1 MSAGTSQG
9 SPTEESLERV
19 TTLNILRRA
28 ADRYL
33 ATREFIP
40 LTLLLLSWFG
50 FYLANP
56 AFLSSANLSNM
67 FAFIPELGIIALGMT
82 LLLTAG
88 VFDLSVGAVFAFA
101 PLLAF
106 TLANQGVPFEI
117 AIFVGFALAMAIGFI
132 NGFLVTK
139 VGISSFLVTLG
150 MLLVVRGGALYLSAG
165 FPQPTDAGGPLVR
178 AVMIGTVNVGPWV
191 VYAGLFWFIGLAV
204 FLHYVLRRTR
214 FGNWIMATGGNG
226 RSARARGISTDAVTI
241 RLFVFMSFLAALA
254 GTISAMRVTSAY
266 PIAGEG
272 YELETIAMCV
282 VGGTSLYGGKGTIIG
297 TVLGVILLRSI
308 RNGIIIVGVPG
319 LAYSMFVGVII
330 LVAMTVQA
338 LIERRSAS

>member
-1 MSAGTSQG
+1 MLS
-9 SPTEESLERV
+9 
-19 TTLNILRRA
+19 RA

-33 ATREFIP
+33 ATREYIP
-40 LTLLLLSWFG
+40 LTLLAVSWLG
-50 FYLANP
+50 FYIASP
-56 AFLSSANLSNM
+56 AFLSSQNVSNM

-88 VFDLSVGAVFAFA
+88 VFDLSVGSVFAFA
-101 PLLAF
+101 PLVTF
-106 TLANQGVPFEI
+106 TLVNHQGVPLEI
-117 AIFVGFALAMAIGFI
+117 AMFAGFALAMLIGLV
-132 NGFLVTK
+132 NGVLVTK

-150 MLLVVRGGALYLSAG
+150 MMLVVRGGGLYMSGG
-165 FPQPTDAGGPLVR
+165 FPQPTAAGGQLVR
-178 AVMIGTVNVGPWV
+178 TLMVGTTSIGPWEI
-191 VYAGLFWFIGLAV
+191 YAGLVWFLGVAI

-226 RSARARGISTDAVTI
+226 RSARARGINTDAVNI
-241 RLFVFMSFLAALA
+241 RLFVFASLLAALA

-266 PIAGEG
+266 PISGDG

-282 VGGTSLYGGKGTIIG
+282 VGGTSLYGGKGTIVG

-319 LAYSMFVGVII
+319 LAYSMFVGLII
-330 LVAMTVQA
+330 LVAMSVQA
-338 LIERRSAS
+338 LLERRSAA

>member
-1 MSAGTSQG
+1 M
-9 SPTEESLERV
+9 
-19 TTLNILRRA
+19 LRRA

-33 ATREFIP
+33 ATREYIP
-40 LTLLLLSWFG
+40 LTLLAVSWLG
-50 FYLANP
+50 FFVANQ
-56 AFLSSANLSNM
+56 AFLSSENVSNM

-101 PLLAF
+101 PLMSF
-106 TLANQGVPFEI
+106 TLANQQGVPLEI
-117 AIFVGFALAMAIGFI
+117 AIFAGFALAMVIGLI
-132 NGFLVTK
+132 NGILVTK

-150 MLLVVRGGALYLSAG
+150 MMLVVRGGALYLSAG
-165 FPQPTDAGGPLVR
+165 FPQATDSGGPVVRTMLV
-178 AVMIGTVNVGPWV
+178 GTGSIGPWEI
-191 VYAGLFWFIGLAV
+191 YAGLVWFLVLAV

-226 RSARARGISTDAVTI
+226 RSARARGINTDAVNV
-241 RLFVFMSFLAALA
+241 RLFVFMSFMAALA

-266 PIAGEG
+266 PISGDG

-282 VGGTSLYGGKGTIIG
+282 VGGTSLNGGKGTIVG

-319 LAYSMFVGVII
+319 LAYSMFVGLII
-330 LVAMTVQA
+330 LVAMSVQA
-338 LIERRSAS
+338 LLERRSAA